1 MGVVAVLQLR
11 QLVGF
16 LILGVLLAVIWEVT
30 DECIGRL
37 GLLRRL
43 HELLFLSVGLLSL
56 FFFGQCLGEGEL
68 RVFMVLSAT
77 MGFAGTNYLFGC
89 RIRRFLRFVGRV
101 AVRCSAVVMGPVS
114 AVFARAK
121 KVKIFFKNL
130 FANAK
135 NWFTITDTQQ
145 EGKEKH
151 TPFLHKGKRSGA
163 SNKIHDRSGCGGAF
177 ALCRRCG
184 DTGDP
189 AAGRGGKHRAAASG
203 NGAGTGSSHSGV
215 GVRYP

>member
-1 MGVVAVLQLR
+1 MGVVPVLQLR

-56 FFFGQCLGEGEL
+56 FFFGQDLGEGEL
-68 RVFMVLSAT
+68 RVFMVLSAA

-89 RIRRFLRFVGRV
+89 RIRRVLRFVGRV

-135 NWFTITDTQQ
+135 NWFTITDTQR
-145 EGKEKH
+145 EGKERY
-151 TPFLHKGKRSGA
+151 TPFFRKGSRSGA
-163 SNKIHDRSGCGGAF
+163 SNKMYAGSGDGGAF
-177 ALCRRCG
+177 AVCSHSA
-184 DTGDP
+184 DTGNP
-189 AAGRGGKHRAAASG
+189 ADHTGGKCRAAAAGYRPDAG
-203 NGAGTGSSHSGV
+203 NSNPGTT
-215 GVRYP
+215 VRYQ